1 MAVVR
6 LKPGRDKALRNRHP
20 WIFSG
25 AIQRPREHIPPGE
38 VVEACDHAGEFLARG
53 YYNPHS
59 QIVIRALTWDQD
71 EAIDADFWRRR
82 LQAAIARRRTLLGEE
97 ASTACRL
104 VFAESDGLPGLIV
117 DRYGEWLVLQALTL
131 GIERWKETLVDLL
144 MELCSPRGIYERS
157 DVDVRRHESLDQVTG
172 SLRGETPP
180 ERVEI
185 REHGQRFWV
194 DLLRGHKTGF
204 YLDQRENR
212 RQVAPYC
219 KGAEVLNVF
228 SYTGAFAVYA
238 AAAGARQVTNL
249 DSSAEALAWAK
260 DHMALN
266 GHSDLPT
273 TYLQGDAFQ
282 VLRQLV
288 DLGRRYDVVI
298 LDPPKF
304 AFSRAQL
311 TAATRGY
318 KDINM
323 LGMRLLRP
331 DGWLCTFSCSGLVSA
346 DLFQKVLFGAS
357 VDVGR
362 EARIVR
368 GLSQSDDHPV
378 LLTFPEAAY
387 LKGLICR
394 VE

>member
-1 MAVVR
+1 MDVVR
-6 LKPGRDKALRNRHP
+6 LRPGRDKALRNRHP

-25 AIQRPREHIPPGE
+25 AIQRPRVDIPPGE
-38 VVEACDHAGEFLARG
+38 VVDVCDHAGQFLARG
-53 YYNPHS
+53 YYNPQS
-59 QIVIRALTWDQD
+59 QIVIRGLTWERH
-71 EAIDADFWRRR
+71 EAIDVDFWRRR
-82 LQAAIARRRTLLGEE
+82 LRAAVARRQRLLDKEE
-97 ASTACRL
+97 TTACRL

-117 DRYGEWLVLQALTL
+117 DRYGDWLVLQSLTL
-131 GIERWKETLVDLL
+131 GIERWKETLVGLL
-144 MELCSPRGIYERS
+144 VELCAPRGIYERS
-157 DVDVRRHESLDQVTG
+157 DVDVRRHEGLAQVTG
-172 SLRGETPP
+172 SLCGEMPP
-180 ERVEI
+180 DRVEI
-185 REHGQRFWV
+185 FEHGKRFWV
-194 DLLRGHKTGF
+194 DLLGGHKTGF

-219 KGAEVLNVF
+219 AGAEVLNVF
-228 SYTGAFAVYA
+228 SYTGAFAIYA

-249 DSSAEALAWAK
+249 DSSAEALAWAEG
-260 DHMALN
+260 HMALN
-266 GHSDLPT
+266 GHADLPA

-288 DLGRRYDVVI
+288 DEGRHYDVVI

-323 LGMRLLRP
+323 LAMRLLRP
-331 DGWLCTFSCSGLVSA
+331 GGWLCSFSCSGLVSA

-362 EARIVR
+362 EARIVTW
-368 GLSQSDDHPV
+368 LSQSDDHPV
-378 LLTFPEAAY
+378 LLTFPEGAY

-394 VE
+394 IE